1 MRVVSQV
8 GQRKYLWDETDV
20 RNDRI
25 KKLHFLSD
33 FPRSTVLGV
42 SWIRYGLVFS
52 LTTLLLFLDGTLHSS
67 LASAMSTSLQMPAPA
82 PCGCAQV
89 TPLPN
94 VDGSTFSLQVAKGGS
109 GLLRSLGAWMQYSTW
124 PLPFTWGIPAWA
136 MGSLILLAL
145 MALLLV
151 ILLRRR
157 RRRNTTS
164 RPLPIA
170 SVPSLE
176 SSDGAIYFR
185 LDGLDGAGLIIGRG
199 KYGVDLPIEESAP
212 YADTV
217 SNQHARIYYDTI
229 YGHVIIEDL
238 DSTNGVYINGRQAPR
253 KNLLKDGWV
262 VGLGRLNL
270 TYHDGESDTGPLD
283 G

>member
-1 MRVVSQV
+1 VRVVSQL

-20 RNDRI
+20 RNDGSE
-25 KKLHFLSD
+25 KFHFLSD
-33 FPRSTVLGV
+33 LRRASVLGV
-42 SWIRYGLVFS
+42 PWIRCGLVFN
-52 LTTLLLFLDGTLHSS
+52 LTTSLIFSDGSLHSS
-67 LASAMSTSLQMPAPA
+67 LTLVLVTSWQMP
-82 PCGCAQV
+82 
-89 TPLPN
+89 TPVLA
-94 VDGSTFSLQVAKGGS
+94 LA
-109 GLLRSLGAWMQYSTW
+109 L
-124 PLPFTWGIPAWA
+124 
-136 MGSLILLAL
+136 GSLIVLILITV
-145 MALLLV
+145 LV

-157 RRRNTTS
+157 GRRNMPS
-164 RPLPIA
+164 RPFPIA

-185 LDGLDGAGLIIGRG
+185 LDGLDNEGLIIGRG
-199 KYGVDLPIEESAP
+199 KHGVDLPIEESMP

-217 SNQHARIYYDTI
+217 SSRHARIYYDTI

-238 DSTNGVYINGRQAPR
+238 DSTNGIYINGRQAPR